1 LSFHDERG
9 TADSLHRLQH
19 DTSSIYTFAVDGVIP
34 FLTAAC
40 TIAAMFYV
48 SLRIDWQLTLI
59 AVAVCPFLVVLAR
72 VYGRV
77 LRRTARESKRLE
89 TDAYTVMHES
99 LAALRVVKAFGQ
111 ENREEKRFVSRSLA
125 SIRARVRMAVQ
136 SGTFGVL
143 IGLTIACGTAAVLLI
158 GVWHVRSGTLTL
170 GSLLLVIGYL
180 AQLYGPLRILST
192 KLTGMQKY
200 FANAER
206 VFSLLDE
213 APEVIDYPHAHRLD
227 RAQGAVSFNNVTFAY
242 EADVPILESAG
253 FAVEAG
259 TCVGIVG
266 TTGHG
271 KTTLLNLLPRFF
283 DPDSGSIALD
293 GVDIRNYRLADLRR
307 QFAIVLQDSVL
318 FSTSI
323 SENISYA
330 RPDATEAEI
339 VKAAQAANA
348 HGFIMDMPQ
357 GYETRVGERGMRLSG
372 GERQRIA
379 LARAFLMDA
388 PLLLLDEP
396 TSAVDVRTEAE
407 ILSII
412 DRLAAGRT
420 TFMVSHRLSALK
432 NCSMLLHVEH
442 GRVTVRPPE
451 FVDSLS

>member
-1 LSFHDERG
+1 
-9 TADSLHRLQH
+9 
-19 DTSSIYTFAVDGVIP
+19 
-34 FLTAAC
+34 
-40 TIAAMFYV
+40 
-48 SLRIDWQLTLI
+48 
-59 AVAVCPFLVVLAR
+59 
-72 VYGRV
+72 
-77 LRRTARESKRLE
+77 
-89 TDAYTVMHES
+89 
-99 LAALRVVKAFGQ
+99 
-111 ENREEKRFVSRSLA
+111 
-125 SIRARVRMAVQ
+125 
-136 SGTFGVL
+136 
-143 IGLTIACGTAAVLLI
+143 
-158 GVWHVRSGTLTL
+158 
-170 GSLLLVIGYL
+170 
-180 AQLYGPLRILST
+180 
-192 KLTGMQKY
+192 
-200 FANAER
+200 
-206 VFSLLDE
+206 
-213 APEVIDYPHAHRLD
+213 
-227 RAQGAVSFNNVTFAY
+227 
-242 EADVPILESAG
+242 
-253 FAVEAG
+253 
-259 TCVGIVG
+259 VG